1 MPNTLVSTTKQ
12 GEYHPLAFQGLLVYE
27 NHYQLTEI
35 IRQRLG
41 LPYVLLFA
49 EPVVD
54 SQRLLIDWYC
64 AVQGN
69 PVSLIQMPQEKQDAV
84 RREIASMAEALQDL
98 AQSLKQS
105 PAQSLAGELLALAT
119 QYPDDAHI
127 FLVGDQP
134 VLTSWGFGPSTLGAQ
149 PQDLARVAQ
158 GLKPVRKSAPLTE
171 SAPAEITDFV
181 APAESAMPI
190 MPVVKHKFNFW
201 WLLPLLFLLLLLALL
216 FTPLGPQLFTC
227 IFPLPE
233 VQEQKVPV
241 EIEPIRLALLD
252 RAALCERPAEI
263 TEPAPLVPVQEP
275 VPAIE
280 PLENSGVELEPEQ
293 EVPLVL
299 PEDPT
304 SDMGFLAGLWRCNV
318 DLEDGAGKA
327 LAVEYFFDANG
338 VGYVAIQSANE
349 VCKATAFAQMED
361 KELVITTQDVVKCP
375 SDAPYSGQE
384 IRCVQAGDKTLCN
397 GVNITDKTIAWDAKF
412 SKKDV
417 PLFQEK
423 GTKWPKK
430 GISNYPK
437 K

>member
-12 GEYHPLAFQGLLVYE
+12 GEYHPLAVQGLLVYE

-54 SQRLLIDWYC
+54 TQRNLIDWYC

-69 PVSLIQMPQEKQDAV
+69 PVSLTQMPQEKQDAV
-84 RREIASMAEALQDL
+84 RREIATMAEALQEL
-98 AQSLKQS
+98 AQSLKQN
-105 PAQSLAGELLALAT
+105 PAQALAGELLTLAT

-158 GLKPVRKSAPLTE
+158 GVKSVQKIATLTE
-171 SAPAEITDFV
+171 SA
-181 APAESAMPI
+181 SAKPKNPTAQDE
-190 MPVVKHKFNFW
+190 PVVPVVPIAPVAKRGMSFW
-201 WLLPLLFLLLLLALL
+201 WLLPFLFFMLLLVLY
-216 FTPLGPQLFTC
+216 FTPLGTQLLTC
-227 IFPLPE
+227 LFPLPE
-233 VQEQKVPV
+233 VQEQKVPL
-241 EIEPIRLALLD
+241 EIEPTRLALLE
-252 RAALCERPAEI
+252 RAALCEKPAAI
-263 TEPAPLVPVQEP
+263 SGPAEP
-275 VPAIE
+275 VPAPE
-280 PLENSGVELEPEQ
+280 TPPVEPELPVEP

-299 PEDPT
+299 PEVPT

-318 DLEDGAGKA
+318 ELEDGEGKT
-327 LAVEYFFDANG
+327 LAIEYFFNKEG
-338 VGYVAIQSANE
+338 VGYVGIQSADE
-349 VCKATAFAQMED
+349 ICKADAFAQMED
-361 KELVITTQDVVKCP
+361 KELVITTQEKIICP
-375 SDAPYSGQE
+375 SGGLPYSGQE

-397 GVNITDKTIAWDAKF
+397 GVNITDNAVTWDAKF
-412 SKKDV
+412 SKKEV
-417 PLFQEK
+417 RFQQEK

-430 GISNYPK
+430 GAKEYPGQ
-437 K
+437 